1 MPLCL
6 GAVCWSRIGSVY
18 LSVNRR
24 DAAGI
29 EFRDELIREELAK
42 PFDERALPV
51 VHVPC
56 DGALD
61 AFAAWTRRAG
71 APHLLSLGGLGHGP
85 VDGRQPL
92 RRTGAAHVV
101 RKRRS
106 VSAVDASSRA
116 RRP

>member
-1 MPLCL
+1 MPQARDARPDGLREIYASCEPCPLCL
-6 GAVCWSRIGSVY
+6 GAVYWSRIGSVY
-18 LSVNRR
+18 FSVNRR

-29 EFRDELIREELAK
+29 ECRDELIREVLAK

-71 APHLLSLGGLGHGP
+71 ASRLLSLGG
-85 VDGRQPL
+85 
-92 RRTGAAHVV
+92 
-101 RKRRS
+101 
-106 VSAVDASSRA
+106 
-116 RRP
+116 